1 MRPISRKILLRLGA
15 AALSAALLSGCSL
28 LSFETPEQQ
37 LAAAEAARQKRLE
50 VEEDIEITA
59 LQSGELSLE
68 RTLENSAGCLLATY
82 SVRLPQ
88 FSRSG
93 QKSESFTRINGYFEN
108 EFSGLQEACEGF
120 FADVRQLLGEGW
132 NELSELSPEDVSFI
146 SVDYALAEAPAG
158 YVSVRCDY
166 TLAENRQKDSWSQGV
181 VFLLDNG
188 WELSLETLL
197 GSDYDTAAPLLLQG
211 IWDWCGE
218 NGVTVSSPERF
229 SLSDFSQGY
238 LLTADSLIFYTQP
251 FQLSNEDGSRYAVA
265 LPLSDYA
272 QYLNS

>member
-93 QKSESFTRINGYFEN
+93 QKSESFTRINDYFEN

-132 NELSELSPEDVSFI
+132 NELSELSPEDVSAI
-146 SVDYALAEAPAG
+146 SVDYALAAAPAG

-211 IWDWCGE
+211 IWDWCEE